1 MRENSEMRYLL
12 DTVALVRHFAGS
24 GKIGKK
30 AARLLDTA
38 GEGEHEFVI
47 SVISLMEVM
56 YLAEKNRIEINLVET
71 LDHIDSTP
79 QYTVVN
85 LNPDILRV
93 AEDIDFYE
101 LHDRLILATAKW
113 LGVSV
118 ISSDGKFVAVE
129 GIEVVWD

>member
-1 MRENSEMRYLL
+1 MRYLL
-12 DTVALVRHFAGS
+12 DTVALVRHFTGS
-24 GKIGKK
+24 GKVGKK

-56 YLAEKNRIEINLVET
+56 YLAEKNRVEINLSET
-71 LDHIDSTP
+71 LDHIESTP
-79 QYTVVN
+79 QYAIVN

-113 LGVSV
+113 LEVSG
-118 ISSDGKFVAVE
+118 ISSDGKFAAVE
-129 GIEVVWD
+129 GVEVVWG

>member
-1 MRENSEMRYLL
+1 MRYLL
-12 DTVALVRHFAGS
+12 DTVALVRHFASS
-24 GKIGKK
+24 GKMGKK

-38 GEGEHEFVI
+38 EENEHEFVI

-56 YLAEKNRIEINLVET
+56 YLAEKNRIGISLAET
-71 LDHIDSTP
+71 LDHIESTP

-93 AEDIDFYE
+93 AEGIDFYE

-118 ISSDGKFVAVE
+118 ISSDGKFAVVE
-129 GIEVVWD
+129 GVEVVWD